1 MTRER
6 KARART
12 KSGSPSA
19 ACRSLMPSRWGRLS
33 SARSLS
39 PRSLSPDPALA
50 KGGAVGGGVAVG
62 ALAGMVGRGGQ
73 GGAAHG
79 VRGLG
84 GGPGG
89 CGWHVC
95 GGGEAA

>member
-1 MTRER
+1 
-6 KARART
+6 
-12 KSGSPSA
+12 
-19 ACRSLMPSRWGRLS
+19 MPSRWGRLS

-62 ALAGMVGRGGQ
+62 ALAGMVGRGGRA
-73 GGAAHG
+73 GGVVPLMACAVWVVALAG
-79 VRGLG
+79 V
-84 GGPGG
+84 

-95 GGGEAA
+95 VGGEAV